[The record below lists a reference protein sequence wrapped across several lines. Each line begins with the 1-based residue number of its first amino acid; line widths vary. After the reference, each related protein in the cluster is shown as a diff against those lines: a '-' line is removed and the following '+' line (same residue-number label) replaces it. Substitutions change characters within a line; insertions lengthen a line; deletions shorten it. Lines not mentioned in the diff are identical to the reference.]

1 MRGDLLDSVNA
12 MPLDLL
18 QSENTCEAGQ
28 SKSPEVSEYMSDF
41 IDLNGEAQSF
51 GDTEAQRLVRENDR
65 GYVFHSWSA
74 QGQINPL
81 PVAKGE
87 GARFWD
93 YDGKEYLDFS
103 SQLVNLNLGHQH
115 PGLVKAIQEQAG
127 RLATIQPA
135 FANDV
140 RGELAK
146 RIVEH
151 SFEGARSV
159 FFTNGGAEAIE
170 YAVRLARQSSGKRKI
185 LSRYRSYHG
194 STGTAITMTGEPRR
208 WANDVIDGEVVHFF
222 GPYAYRSAFWAETP
236 EQETER
242 ALAHLEQQIQ
252 LEGPSTIAAIVLET
266 VTGTNGV
273 LVPPPGYLPG
283 VRALCDKYGILLICD
298 EVMVGFG
305 RTGEWFAYQGFDV
318 KPDLVTF
325 AKGVNSGYV
334 PLGGVVISE
343 AIHQA
348 FEDRAF
354 PGGLTYSGHPLA
366 CAAGVATFDIFEQ
379 DGILERVWD
388 LGARVIEPR
397 LREIAAK
404 HPSVGEYRGKGLF
417 WALELVK
424 NRDTRE
430 PLVPFNASGE
440 AAAPMNAVVTACK
453 RAGVWPF
460 VQYNRVQIAP
470 PLIIGEEDLLK
481 GLALIDEALEIADSH
496 CTAG

>member
-1 MRGDLLDSVNA
+1 MTDYL
-12 MPLDLL
+12 
-18 QSENTCEAGQ
+18 
-28 SKSPEVSEYMSDF
+28 
-41 IDLNGEAQSF
+41 DLNGEAQSF
-51 GDTEAQRLVRENDR
+51 GDSEAQRQVRENDR
-65 GYVFHSWSA
+65 NYVFHSWSA
-74 QGQINPL
+74 QGHINPL
-81 PVAKGE
+81 PIAKGE
-87 GARFWD
+87 GVRMWD
-93 YDGKEYLDFS
+93 YDGNEFLDFS

-115 PGLVKAIQEQAG
+115 PRLVQAIQDQAA
-127 RLATIQPA
+127 RLSTIQPA
-135 FANDV
+135 MANDV

-185 LSRYRSYHG
+185 MTRYRSYHG

-222 GPYAYRSAFWAETP
+222 GPYLYRSAFWSETP
-236 EQETER
+236 EQEAER
-242 ALAHLEQQIQ
+242 ALEHLEQQIQ
-252 LEGPSTIAAIVLET
+252 LEGASTIAAIVLET

-273 LVPPPGYLPG
+273 FVPPPGYLAG

-343 AIHQA
+343 QVHNA
-348 FEDRAF
+348 FVDRPF

-366 CAAGVATFDIFEQ
+366 CASGVATFDIFE
-379 DGILERVWD
+379 DEGIIERVRD
-388 LGARVIEPR
+388 LGERVVAPR
-397 LREIAAK
+397 LAEIAER
-404 HPSVGEYRGKGLF
+404 HPSVGEVRGKGLF
-417 WALELVK
+417 WAIELVVD
-424 NRDTRE
+424 RETRE
-430 PLVPFNASGE
+430 PLIPFNAAGE
-440 AAAPMNAVVTACK
+440 AAAPFNAVVAACK
-453 RAGVWPF
+453 QAGLWPF
-460 VQYNRVQIAP
+460 AAGNRLQVAP
-470 PLIIGEEDLLK
+470 PLIISEEDLKK
-481 GLALIDEALEIADSH
+481 GLDIIDEALNVAD
-496 CTAG
+496 TYYTGK

>member
-1 MRGDLLDSVNA
+1 
-12 MPLDLL
+12 
-18 QSENTCEAGQ
+18 
-28 SKSPEVSEYMSDF
+28 MSDF